1 MESFFSFCQF
11 DDASSVGFQVIVNR
25 VASAEP
31 PEDKKQP
38 VPVPWTNY
46 RAETACFLRSTYLPV
61 SQRITTERGSV
72 RIFMEC
78 KRPSNARRKAVF
90 YCASGGISARR

>member
-38 VPVPWTNY
+38 VPKRRAVVVVIVPDEDGFDVVHLFHRSKKAGTDIG
-46 RAETACFLRSTYLPV
+46 RRDQLAFRPPCF
-61 SQRITTERGSV
+61 
-72 RIFMEC
+72 
-78 KRPSNARRKAVF
+78 AVK
-90 YCASGGISARR
+90 IIL